1 MRALLPLLLLLALAA
16 PALAQPAPPRITVYG
31 CGPRTCALVSGA
43 DTVTSDPAPASAE
56 TLADGARLL
65 IWPAPPA
72 WIAASGPGGA
82 ARWEAGASAP
92 TPGPLPT
99 PPPAPPEL
107 LPYRVW
113 LGAVWR

>member
-1 MRALLPLLLLLALAA
+1 MRALPPLLLLLALAA
-16 PALAQPAPPRITVYG
+16 PVAAQPAPPRITVYG
-31 CGPRTCALVSGA
+31 CGARTCALVSGA

-56 TLADGARLL
+56 LLADGARLL

-72 WIAASGPGGA
+72 SVSAAGPGGE
-82 ARWEAGASAP
+82 ARWEARASAP

-99 PPPAPPEL
+99 PTPEPE

-113 LGAVWR
+113 LGAIWR